1 MAPENRPQNGTTSA
15 RTLSAAFLLAV
26 AYWFALTVLIGENTN
41 ADLRAVWLA
50 GYFFE
55 QGDPALI
62 YRMSDGVFTMEPPLP
77 WIAKTVEDGLEMS
90 IFPFV
95 YPPLWGWVTS
105 HFTTGYTFEDFKVFA
120 TVLNR
125 ILIPACFFLA
135 WRILKPEM
143 SLLQFLT
150 VGLFMTAQLW
160 AFTIPLHTGQ
170 FQILVSFLI
179 LLAIERE
186 RHGAPVMAG
195 AALALAAS
203 LKIYP
208 LFFALLWL
216 SMRNYRAVLA
226 FSGFGAALGA
236 ASLMVSP
243 WSYHAA
249 FLNELSAI
257 SASYV
262 ISGANTSLGPLLAAM
277 TIPVAE
283 MQSFNT
289 EASGGNA
296 MWEAGLKA
304 PVARTIEFAA
314 FVSTLAVLCAM
325 AFVTRMRD
333 PLLWGVA
340 AFAISWV
347 SPLSW
352 LYHYITFLVFA
363 PILIDRLGWRGGALL
378 VLCVAP
384 FSVIV
389 RNILSL
395 HEIGELEDL
404 IVSATTSAGLILLAL
419 TLLAFALPRKSLR
432 EHGSQMVPGE

>member
-1 MAPENRPQNGTTSA
+1 MTPGRA
-15 RTLSAAFLLAV
+15 LSAALLLAV

-50 GYFFE
+50 GFFFD
-55 QGDPALI
+55 QSDPALV
-62 YRMSDGVFTMEPPLP
+62 YRMSEGVFTMEPPLP

-90 IFPFV
+90 VFPFV
-95 YPPLWGWVTS
+95 YPPLWGWITS
-105 HFTTGYTFEDFKVFA
+105 HLTTGYTFEDFKAFA

-135 WRILKPEM
+135 WRILTPRM
-143 SLLQFLT
+143 SLVRFLT
-150 VGLFMTAQLW
+150 IGLFMTTFLW

-216 SMRNYRAVLA
+216 AMRNYRAVLSFA
-226 FSGFGAALGA
+226 GFGAGLGV
-236 ASLMVSP
+236 ASLIVAP

-257 SASYV
+257 SASYI
-262 ISGANTSLGPLLAAM
+262 ISGANTSFGPLLAAM
-277 TIPVAE
+277 TVPVME
-283 MQSFNT
+283 MQTFNT
-289 EASGGNA
+289 EASGGNG

-304 PVARTIEFAA
+304 PVARAIEFAV
-314 FVSTLAVLCAM
+314 FVSTLTLLFGM

-333 PLLWGVA
+333 PILWAVA

-363 PILIDRLGWRGGALL
+363 PILIDRLGWRGGVLL

-384 FSVIV
+384 FSVTV
-389 RNILSL
+389 RNTLGL
-395 HEIGELEDL
+395 YEIGDLEDL
-404 IVSATTSAGLILLAL
+404 IVSASTSAGLIVLAATLLAL
-419 TLLAFALPRKSLR
+419 ALPHRSR
-432 EHGSQMVPGE
+432 EDHRSEMVPGE